1 MDLFEFET
9 SETLTREEAAGRLRA
24 IADELERHNEL
35 RVKVNGLPITV
46 EVPKQ
51 VTFELEIEVEDDESE
66 IEISIGW

>member
-9 SETLTREEAAGRLRA
+9 EEELTREEAAARLRA

-35 RVKVNGLPITV
+35 RVKVGGLPITI

-51 VTFELEIEVEDDESE
+51 VTFELEIDVEDDESE
-66 IEISIGW
+66 IEITISW